1 MVGTARVL
9 VASLTF
15 VAGCAFDGGGA
26 PCPAARCAAGG
37 SPDGGTTTGPSPDA
51 APGRPDAAREID
63 PIDAAPDD
71 GIAALRIT
79 EINVAGTIDLVE
91 LVAVAPGALDG
102 LRLEERTNSG
112 LDVALPSGYALDDGD
127 VLVVHVGGRC
137 TDPPDDPAACGDDAP
152 WSAAAY
158 DLSVA
163 GGMSY
168 SGKVLVVLGAD
179 GAVVD
184 GVAFVESHGVAPAS
198 YVAAVEGL
206 QAIGAWDPT
215 TCVDDASTGKAEDRY
230 CRNVSVL
237 WDGLSA
243 DGSSSVTRIVGG
255 APLTTPG
262 HAAQW
267 SAALPATLGAY

>member
-9 VASLTF
+9 VASF
-15 VAGCAFDGGGA
+15 VLVAACAFDGGGA
-26 PCPAARCAAGG
+26 PCPAARCTSAG
-37 SPDGGTTTGPSPDA
+37 SPDGGTTSGPTPDA
-51 APGRPDAAREID
+51 APGAPDAARESD
-63 PIDAAPDD
+63 PVDATPDD
-71 GIAALRIT
+71 GVAALRIT
-79 EINVAGTIDLVE
+79 EINVAGTTDLVE
-91 LVAVAPGALDG
+91 LVAVEPGALDG

-112 LDVALPSGYALDDGD
+112 LDVALPSGYALDAGD
-127 VLVVHVGGRC
+127 VLVVHVGGHC

-152 WSAAAY
+152 WSASAY

-168 SGKVLVVLGAD
+168 SGKVLAVLDAAD
-179 GAVVD
+179 ELVD

-215 TCVDDASTGKAEDRY
+215 ACVDDDSTGHAEDRY
-230 CRNVSVL
+230 CRNISVL
-237 WDGLSA
+237 WDDLSA

-255 APLTTPG
+255 TPLATPG

-267 SAALPATLGAY
+267 SDALPATFGSY